1 MHTTRTQNFP
11 RLISFYEAQKI
22 LQDIPLK
29 PIGVQK
35 VYFKNALNRIL
46 AEDIIAQSN
55 IPSLPT
61 AAMDGYAIFWEDK
74 DQLESQGLALL
85 PDNKA
90 GNPLLPTLKR
100 GFAIKTFTGSQMPI
114 DSDTLV
120 IVEHIEERN
129 GHIYL
134 KSSFKASE
142 IKKSQWVR
150 QIGDNYRKGD
160 ILLKAGSRIG
170 AFEIGLLAELNQSF
184 VLVRQKVRVGVL
196 CVGDEILEVGE
207 CNTQSN
213 FVRSVNTHLL
223 EAIITQMGA
232 DAIIYPLLK
241 DDKDHIR
248 HYYQQALGECDII
261 VSTGGMSMGD
271 YDYTQEIMQELLEIQ
286 FKGVRLKP
294 GKPVAFG
301 IKHQQDS
308 NPKLALGLPGF
319 PNSCAVTFYLFG
331 RILIDRLQ
339 ATDWTPMI
347 LQATLAEDV
356 KRNDSRMEFRVCD
369 LRMMQGQIF
378 VSFANKKSLQ
388 SSMINNFTQNTALA
402 ILPEN
407 GANMNAGEKVEVML
421 LHYSK
426 L

>member
-1 MHTTRTQNFP
+1 MHTTNTQNFP
-11 RLISFYEAQKI
+11 HLVSFDEAQKI

-29 PIGVQK
+29 PLGVQK
-35 VYFKNALNRIL
+35 VFFKNALNRIL
-46 AEDIIAQSN
+46 AEDIIAQNN
-55 IPSLPT
+55 IPPLPT
-61 AAMDGYAIFWEDK
+61 AAMDGYAIFWEDRE
-74 DQLESQGLALL
+74 QLESQGLTLL

-90 GNPLLPTLKR
+90 GNPSLPTLKS
-100 GFAIKTFTGSQMPI
+100 GCAIKTFTGSQMPI

-120 IVEHIEERN
+120 IVEHIEERE
-129 GHIYL
+129 GRIFL
-134 KSSFKASE
+134 KPSLKTDE

-150 QIGDNYRKGD
+150 QIGDNYHKGD
-160 ILLKAGSRIG
+160 ILLKAGNRIG

-207 CNTQSN
+207 CGMQNN

-232 DAIIYPLLK
+232 DTIIYPLLN
-241 DDKDHIR
+241 DDKDQIR
-248 HYYQQALGECDII
+248 HYYQQALNECDIVI
-261 VSTGGMSMGD
+261 STGGMSMGD
-271 YDYTQEIMQELLEIQ
+271 YDYTQEIMQDLLELQ

-319 PNSCAVTFYLFG
+319 PNSCAITFYLFG
-331 RILIDRLQ
+331 KILINRLQ
-339 ATDWTPMI
+339 ATDEMPMI
-347 LQATLAEDV
+347 LQATLAEDI
-356 KRNDSRMEFRVCD
+356 KRSDSRMEFRACD
-369 LRMMQGQIF
+369 LRLIQGQIF
-378 VSFANKKSLQ
+378 ASFASKKSLQ
-388 SSMINNFTQNTALA
+388 SSMINNLTQNTALA

-407 GANMNAGEKVEVML
+407 GANMNAGEKVEIML
-421 LHYSK
+421 LGYSK